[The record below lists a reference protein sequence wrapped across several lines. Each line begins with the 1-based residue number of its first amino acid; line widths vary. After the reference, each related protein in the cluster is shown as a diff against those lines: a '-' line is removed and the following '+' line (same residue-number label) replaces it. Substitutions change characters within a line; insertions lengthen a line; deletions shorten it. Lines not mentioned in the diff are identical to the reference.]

1 MEKQVQEL
9 FLIECEIAGTGFV
22 KNIAEK
28 AAAFNDGEVLS
39 LIREAD
45 NKYDSLAIRINNSKG
60 EKLGYIPR
68 KNNEILARLLD
79 GGKRL
84 YGKVSGRKMTEH
96 SNWVGITIKVYMKE
110 L

>member
-9 FLIECEIAGTGFV
+9 FLIECEIAGTSFV

-28 AAAFNDGEVLS
+28 AAAFNEGEVLS

-45 NKYDSLAIRINNSKG
+45 NKYDSLAIRVDNSCG
-60 EKLGYIPR
+60 EKLGYVPR
-68 KNNEILARLLD
+68 KKNEILARLLD
-79 GGKRL
+79 GGKML
-84 YGKVSGRKMTEH
+84 YGTVSEKEISEY
-96 SNWVGITIKVYMKE
+96 SNWVDITIKICMKD